1 MKKNLLTAAI
11 ASMLV
16 SSAAFAAPAANEESQ
31 ATLNFKGKVTAS
43 LCQVS
48 TDDLTKEINLG
59 EVSASALNATGK
71 SPAQSFN
78 VNLINCDTTTNAIT
92 YVISD
97 VNGKEAQS
105 FALVPKSDDT
115 SADGVFV
122 WLENSL
128 GDAIET
134 GSTQTIDVVKN
145 GEDALSSQSIALRA
159 YIGTENGQP
168 PAASKPVK
176 AGTVDA
182 TALMTIRASAPT
194 NNPPSGN

>member
-1 MKKNLLTAAI
+1 MRKNILTAAI
-11 ASMLV
+11 ASMLM
-16 SSAAFAAPAANEESQ
+16 SGAAFAAPASNDESQ

-59 EVSASALNATGK
+59 EVSAAALKATGK

-78 VNLINCDTTTNAIT
+78 VSLINCDTTTDSIS

-97 VNGKEAQS
+97 TNGKEAQS
-105 FALVPKSDDT
+105 FALIPKADDT
-115 SADGVFV
+115 SAKGAFV
-122 WLENSL
+122 WIEGSD
-128 GDAIET
+128 GTPIET
-134 GSTQTIDVVKN
+134 GTTQTIDVVKN
-145 GEDALSSQSIALRA
+145 GNNALSSQNIALRA

-168 PAASKPVK
+168 DTNGSKVT

-182 TALMTIRASAPT
+182 SAVMTIRAVAAATPT
-194 NNPPSGN
+194 P

>member
-11 ASMLV
+11 ASMLM
-16 SSAAFAAPAANEESQ
+16 SSVAFAAPASNDESQ

-59 EVSASALNATGK
+59 EVSASSLNATGK

-78 VNLINCDTTTNAIT
+78 VNLINCDTTTDSIS

-97 VNGKEAQS
+97 VNGKESQS
-105 FALVPKSDDT
+105 FALIPKSDDT

-122 WLENSL
+122 WLEDSA
-128 GDAIET
+128 GTPIQT
-134 GSTQTIDVVKN
+134 GTTQNVDVVKN
-145 GEDALSSQSIALRA
+145 GNDALSSQSIALRA
-159 YIGTENGQP
+159 YIGTETGQAP
-168 PAASKPVK
+168 TTAKPVR

-182 TALMTIRASAPT
+182 TALMTIRASAPVA
-194 NNPPSGN
+194 PPTVP